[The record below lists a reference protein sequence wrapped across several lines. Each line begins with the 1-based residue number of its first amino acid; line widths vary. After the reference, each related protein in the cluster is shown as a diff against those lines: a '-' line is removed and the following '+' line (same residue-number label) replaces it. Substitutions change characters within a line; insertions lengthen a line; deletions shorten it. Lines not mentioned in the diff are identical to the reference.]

1 MPRPKLKRIAI
12 TGFRGFGSVQQIAEP
27 ADTVSVFWGGN
38 SNGKTS
44 FGEAI
49 EFLLTGQIARRELL
63 AGAKDE
69 FADSLRNAH
78 IDDKAIVAVDVVIA
92 DSAGVDR
99 AVRRELKDD
108 YQRGSAAG
116 CVSTLTIDG
125 KAVTESELQSS
136 LGLVLFPAPL
146 QAPVLSQHSL
156 GFLFSSSPTDRATY
170 FRAVLDTQDLEDF
183 RQAVSM
189 LDQSLVRPAGKEV
202 SDLAEL
208 QKTPAFADA
217 AKRLL
222 KCKDKNA
229 VEKVLNAE
237 LAGVLQEAGLV
248 PAIDLAARAAQLRD
262 ELDRR
267 RDLVFPV
274 QLLAQR
280 PFAPVADNREG
291 INEAIE
297 KLKEES
303 AACDAD
309 AVRLVS
315 LFEAALKLPHL
326 GEHSPEDCPLCG
338 TADAMTAERLAW
350 LKAQAQAT
358 ESYQA
363 ARKTLVDLLTRL
375 VTLVDTVR
383 QSARAALPALAQR
396 SRAERRTAG
405 FTRAALKTLGVDDQL
420 VNDWIADYRALRR
433 RGRDAALIF
442 SDVADELEH
451 ATDAFDT
458 WARQDELLLALDALA
473 TGQRDL
479 EAAIASYEG
488 PGKRLGEAI
497 TKIIDQSSAVSGWEA
512 LADLSADPEGAVAAV
527 AQFATFAD
535 QQKAVSK
542 ALTDIDKAI
551 GTVQDAKFSSLS
563 DAIRVWWDRLR
574 PDEVTFFDAVQR
586 RGAKTRRMIDM
597 RAGLSLKDD
606 KSDPKFRDAV
616 AVFSQSQLHCL
627 GLAIFLAR
635 ASSEGVGFIVLDD
648 PVLTSDDDYRPNF
661 ASTVIEGLLA
671 EGIQTIIAT
680 QDHATAKDIETRWAH
695 RNVAR
700 FNIVRN
706 DPRLGSEIRN
716 QNDQLATMIARA
728 QTFCNSEDPD
738 QRKLGAA
745 RVREAIERFCKLL
758 LVKERV
764 GKGDALASITDY
776 DGKNFGNFSNDVKAL
791 LIQDA
796 SHPGKLQAAHNYVTP
811 GAHDDTPP
819 PKAQLKVA
827 LGDLRRLKADYL
839 D

>member
-1 MPRPKLKRIAI
+1 M
-12 TGFRGFGSVQQIAEP
+12 G
-27 ADTVSVFWGGN
+27 
-38 SNGKTS
+38 
-44 FGEAI
+44 
-49 EFLLTGQIARRELL
+49 
-63 AGAKDE
+63 
-69 FADSLRNAH
+69 
-78 IDDKAIVAVDVVIA
+78 DV
-92 DSAGVDR
+92 
-99 AVRRELKDD
+99 
-108 YQRGSAAG
+108 
-116 CVSTLTIDG
+116 
-125 KAVTESELQSS
+125 
-136 LGLVLFPAPL
+136 
-146 QAPVLSQHSL
+146 
-156 GFLFSSSPTDRATY
+156 
-170 FRAVLDTQDLEDF
+170 
-183 RQAVSM
+183 
-189 LDQSLVRPAGKEV
+189 
-202 SDLAEL
+202 AEL
-208 QKTPAFADA
+208 QKTPAFGDA

-229 VEKVLNAE
+229 AEKVLSGE
-237 LAGVLQEAGLV
+237 LGRVLEEAGLT
-248 PAIDLAARAAQLRD
+248 PETKLSARAAQLRD

-274 QLLAQR
+274 QLLARR
-280 PFAPVADNREG
+280 PFAPVADNREPVK
-291 INEAIE
+291 ASIE
-297 KLKEES
+297 ELKDES
-303 AACDAD
+303 AACEAD
-309 AVRLVS
+309 AVRLVG

-326 GEHSPEDCPLCG
+326 GENLPEDCPLCG
-338 TADAMTAERLAW
+338 TTDAITSERLAW
-350 LKAQAQAT
+350 LQKQAQAT
-358 ESYQA
+358 ESYQT
-363 ARKTLVDLLTRL
+363 ARKTLLELLTRL
-375 VTLVDTVR
+375 STLVDNAR
-383 QSARAALPALAQR
+383 QSARSALPLLAQR
-396 SRAERRTAG
+396 SQAERRAAG
-405 FTRAALKTLGVDDQL
+405 FTRAALKALGVDDQL
-420 VNDWIADYRALRR
+420 VRDWIVDYRVLRR
-433 RGRDAALIF
+433 RGRDVAATF
-442 SDVADELEH
+442 SAIADELTL
-451 ATDAFDT
+451 ATETFDT
-458 WARQDELLLALDALA
+458 WARQDALLLALDALA
-473 TGQRDL
+473 TSQSDF

-488 PGKRLGEAI
+488 PGKRLGEAV
-497 TKIIDQSSAVSGWEA
+497 TKIIDQSSAVAGWEA
-512 LADLSADPEGAVAAV
+512 LADLGADPEGAVAAV
-527 AQFATFAD
+527 TQLATFAD

-551 GTVQDAKFSSLS
+551 GTVQDAKFSALS

-706 DPRLGSEIRN
+706 DPRVGSEIRN

-728 QTFCNSEDPD
+728 QTFCNSEDPE

-758 LVKERV
+758 LVKDRV

-791 LIQDA
+791 LVQDA

-827 LGDLRRLKADYL
+827 LGDLRKLKADYL

>member
-1 MPRPKLKRIAI
+1 M
-12 TGFRGFGSVQQIAEP
+12 
-27 ADTVSVFWGGN
+27 
-38 SNGKTS
+38 
-44 FGEAI
+44 
-49 EFLLTGQIARRELL
+49 L

-78 IDDKAIVAVDVVIA
+78 IDEKAVVAVDIVLV
-92 DSAGVDR
+92 DAGGSDR
-99 AVRRELKDD
+99 IVRRELKDD

-116 CVSTLTIDG
+116 CVSSLTIDG
-125 KAVTESELQSS
+125 KAATETELQSS

-156 GFLFSSSPTDRATY
+156 GFLLSSSPTDRATY

-183 RQAVSM
+183 RQAIST
-189 LDQSLVRPAGKEV
+189 LDQFLARPAGKEV
-202 SDLAEL
+202 SDVAEL

-229 VEKVLNAE
+229 AEKVLSGE
-237 LAGVLQEAGLV
+237 LGRVLEEAGLS
-248 PAIDLAARAAQLRD
+248 PESNLSARATQLRD
-262 ELDRR
+262 ELRRR

-274 QLLAQR
+274 QLLARR
-280 PFAPVADNREG
+280 PFAAVADNRDSVKD
-291 INEAIE
+291 AVV
-297 KLKEES
+297 KLKDES

-309 AVRLVS
+309 ATRLVG
-315 LFEAALKLPHL
+315 LFEAALKLPQL
-326 GEHSPEDCPLCG
+326 GEHLPEDCPLCG
-338 TADAMTAERLAW
+338 TTDAMTAERLAW

-358 ESYQA
+358 ESYQT
-363 ARKTLVDLLTRL
+363 ARKALLDLLKRL
-375 VTLVDTVR
+375 ATLVDTA
-383 QSARAALPALAQR
+383 QLSARAALPALAQR
-396 SRAERRTAG
+396 SRLERRTAG
-405 FTRAALKTLGVDDQL
+405 FTRVALRVLGVDDQL
-420 VNDWIADYRALRR
+420 VRDWIADYLVLCRRARILSAAC
-433 RGRDAALIF
+433 DAVGA
-442 SDVADELEH
+442 ELKL
-451 ATDAFDT
+451 ATEEFDT
-458 WARQDELLLALDALA
+458 WARQDEFLLALDALFD
-473 TGQRDL
+473 GQASF

-488 PGKRLGEAI
+488 PGKRLGEAV
-497 TKIIDQSSAVSGWEA
+497 TKIIDQSSAIAGWEA
-512 LADLSADPEGAVAAV
+512 LVDLGADPEGAVAAV
-527 AQFATFAD
+527 SLLATFAN
-535 QQKAVSK
+535 QQKAVAK

-551 GTVQDAKFSSLS
+551 GAVQDAKFSSLS

-706 DPRLGSEIRN
+706 DPQIGSEIRN

-728 QTFCNSEDPD
+728 QTFCNSEDPE
-738 QRKLGAA
+738 QRKLGAS
-745 RVREAIERFCKLL
+745 RLREAIERFCKLL

-764 GKGDALASITDY
+764 GKGDAMASITDY
-776 DGKNFGNFSNDVKAL
+776 DGKNFGNFSAEVKAL
-791 LIQDA
+791 LSQDA

-819 PKAQLKVA
+819 PKTQLKVA

>member
-1 MPRPKLKRIAI
+1 MTRPRIKRIAI

-27 ADTVSVFWGGN
+27 AETVSVFWGGN

-78 IDDKAIVAVDVVIA
+78 VDDKTVVAVDIVFA
-92 DSAGVDR
+92 DASGTAH

-116 CVSTLTIDG
+116 CVSVLTIDG
-125 KAVTESELQSS
+125 EPAAEGDLQSV
-136 LGLVLFPAPL
+136 LGLTLFPAPL

-183 RQAVSM
+183 RQAVSV
-189 LDQSLVRPAGKEV
+189 LDQSLEKPVGKEI
-202 SDLAEL
+202 DDFAEL

-222 KCKDKNA
+222 KCKDKA
-229 VEKVLNAE
+229 AAEKVLSGE
-237 LAGVLQEAGLV
+237 LGRVLEEAGLV
-248 PAIDLAARAAQLRD
+248 PEPGLSARAGQLVA
-262 ELDRR
+262 ELNRR
-267 RDLVFPV
+267 RDLVFPI
-274 QLLAQR
+274 QLLARKAFVPAVDQGETVR
-280 PFAPVADNREG
+280 L
-291 INEAIE
+291 AIE
-297 KLKEES
+297 KLAQE
-303 AACDAD
+303 AALCDAE
-309 AVRLVS
+309 AVRLIG
-315 LFEAALKLPHL
+315 LFETALKIPHL
-326 GEHSPEDCPLCG
+326 GEHLPEDCPLCG
-338 TADAMTAERLAW
+338 SAAALTAERVAW
-350 LKAQAQAT
+350 IKGQTQAT
-358 ESYQA
+358 AAYQL
-363 ARKTLVDLLTRL
+363 ARKTLTELLGRL
-375 VTLVDTVR
+375 STLNDSSR
-383 QSARAALPALAQR
+383 QSAHGALPLLAQR
-396 SRAERRTAG
+396 SPSERRAAG
-405 FTRAALKTLGVDDQL
+405 FTRSSLKALGIDDQL
-420 VNDWIADYRALRR
+420 VADWIADYRTLLRS
-433 RGRDAALIF
+433 GRKSRVAFAAVN
-442 SDVADELEH
+442 SELKQ
-451 ATDAFDT
+451 AIDQFDT
-458 WARQDELLLALDALA
+458 WSRQADLLSALHILALAQA
-473 TGQRDL
+473 DL
-479 EAAIASYEG
+479 LSAVASHEG
-488 PGKRLGEAI
+488 PASRLNEAL
-497 TKIIDQSSAVSGWEA
+497 TTIIDQSSAVAGWEA
-512 LADLSADPEGAVAAV
+512 LANRGADPEGAVAA
-527 AQFATFAD
+527 ARLLATFAD
-535 QQKAVSK
+535 QQKAVAK

-551 GTVQDAKFSSLS
+551 GTVQDAKFATLS
-563 DAIRVWWDRLR
+563 DAIRTWWDRLR

-648 PVLTSDDDYRPNF
+648 LVLTSDDDYRPNF

-706 DPRLGSEIRN
+706 DPLLGSEIRN
-716 QNDQLATMIARA
+716 EDDQLAAMIARA
-728 QTFCNSEDPD
+728 QPFCNSEDPE
-738 QRKLGAA
+738 QRKLGGT

-758 LVKERV
+758 LVKDRV

-811 GAHDDTPP
+811 GTHDDTPP

-839 D
+839 G